1 MLISDINNKDNKLKY
16 RSKPDIMAQILTV
29 TKDKPLG
36 KTRIMFSV
44 FLSSNQTQ
52 EYLRELLAKRLLS
65 YNEVTRM
72 YQTTSQGIE
81 FLQLYEQMKNLV
93 E

>member
-1 MLISDINNKDNKLKY
+1 MLISGIDNKDNKLKY
-16 RSKPDIMAQILTV
+16 RSKPDIMAQILTA
-29 TKDKPLG
+29 TKDRPLG
-36 KTRIMFSV
+36 KTKVMYSV
-44 FLSSNQTQ
+44 FLSSNQTK

-81 FLQLYEQMKNLV
+81 FLQLYEQMKNLG